1 MDLSYIFKIVCLIL
15 LFSFWIILAILIGH
29 DVPFS
34 TFIIIYGV
42 GLVLIFI
49 SFSLS
54 LFFEYGGS
62 LYGFT

>member
-1 MDLSYIFKIVCLIL
+1 MDLPDIFKVICLIL
-15 LFSFWIILAILIGH
+15 LFGFWIILAILTGH

-54 LFFEYGGS
+54 LFF
-62 LYGFT
+62 